1 MRPANVNKFTT
12 VSSALRSFHRPQF
25 SSQVEGGRSGSTE
38 SNRIFNGAQ
47 IFASFPAP
55 PTPPLFSC
63 LSWLFFVYFPSAA
76 ISIYLGP
83 SNGHFVCALRTVSF
97 PVFSLCHMPTIV
109 DPVDPLQTTI
119 RTPPSRNPRIL
130 RAALDTQTNCQA
142 AAHSPDLQ
150 LMDFTLFT
158 ICNRFAVK
166 FCSDTSFIVLAGGI
180 GFRERDITRGHN
192 KFPDAS

>member
-1 MRPANVNKFTT
+1 MSTNLQQLVPPYAAFTAHNLAAKWRGGGVVPPSLTAFSMERKYLPAFQPHP
-12 VSSALRSFHRPQF
+12 L
-25 SSQVEGGRSGSTE
+25 
-38 SNRIFNGAQ
+38 
-47 IFASFPAP
+47 
-55 PTPPLFSC
+55 PLFSC